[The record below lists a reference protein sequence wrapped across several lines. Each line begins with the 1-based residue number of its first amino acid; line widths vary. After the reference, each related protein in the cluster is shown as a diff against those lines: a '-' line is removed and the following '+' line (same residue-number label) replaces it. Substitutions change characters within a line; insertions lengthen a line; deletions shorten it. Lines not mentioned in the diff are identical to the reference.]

1 MPNFNSGSFSKKKL
15 LLLGFIFAVLLII
28 PLTLF
33 LVQQNQDSRSRADKT
48 TTLSFD
54 PSNSTVNVG
63 EAVNVSVVL
72 TPGNNQVNFV
82 KLVIVFDP
90 NALTPGETIF
100 TVDPASKMTVIADP
114 EVTDNQ
120 ISVSLNTGVDETQ
133 TITTPTKI
141 GTFNFTANA
150 PSPKTEISFLA
161 PPAVGST
168 DVRSIGQTSTD
179 AFTENVYLSG
189 ASAFVTV
196 NGEGSL
202 SPSTTG
208 EPGVTQEPE
217 DPTAT
222 PEPSLTEEPSASV
235 TPVGGTT
242 NESPVCQSLDTGG
255 VSTGPAPLTV
265 TFTASGSDS
274 DGTISKATFNFGDGP
289 VEDQTSAGGI
299 GTGSVS
305 VQSTHTYT
313 SPGDY
318 TASVVLTDDQNGA
331 SSTTT
336 CTIPIS
342 VSGEGTAVPSD
353 VTPLDATGPA
363 TPIVGAGVL
372 GGILIL
378 IGTLIFFAL

>member
-1 MPNFNSGSFSKKKL
+1 MPNLNSGSFSKKKL
-15 LLLGFIFAVLLII
+15 LLLGFFFAVLLII
-28 PLTLF
+28 PLTVF

-48 TTLSFD
+48 TTLSFE
-54 PSNSTVNVG
+54 PANSTSNVG
-63 EAVNVSVVL
+63 EAVNLSVVL

-82 KLVIVFDP
+82 KLVIIFDP
-90 NALTPGETIF
+90 QVLTPTETIF
-100 TVDPASKMTVIADP
+100 TPDPASKMTVIADP
-114 EVTDNQ
+114 QITDNQ
-120 ISVSLNTGVDETQ
+120 ISVSLNTGLDETQ

-141 GTFNFTANA
+141 GTFNFTSSA
-150 PSPKTEISFLA
+150 PSPKTEVSFLA
-161 PPAVGST
+161 PPAADST
-168 DVRSIGQTSTD
+168 DIRSIGQTSTD

-189 ASAFVTV
+189 SSAFITI

-202 SPSTTG
+202 SPSITG
-208 EPGVTQEPE
+208 EPEITEEPE
-217 DPTAT
+217 DPTLT
-222 PEPSLTEEPSASV
+222 PEPTQEASGSA
-235 TPVGGTT
+235 TT
-242 NESPVCQSLDTGG
+242 NESPACQSLDTGG

-313 SPGDY
+313 SPGEY
-318 TASVVLTDDQNGA
+318 TASVVLTDDLDGV

-336 CTIPIS
+336 CTVPIS

-353 VTPLDATGPA
+353 VTPLDATGPS
-363 TPIVGAGVL
+363 TPIIGAGVI
-372 GGILIL
+372 GGLLIL